1 MNSPMVFKG
10 SKADLPEAQ
19 RMLSAGKTVREV
31 AASQGVTRQAIYRL
45 LQRGTLTRPTKDSPE
60 S

>member
-1 MNSPMVFKG
+1 MAFKG
-10 SKADLPEAQ
+10 SKANLPEAQ
-19 RMLSAGKTVREV
+19 RMLDAGKTVREV

-45 LQRGTLTRPTKDSPE
+45 LQRGTLTRPKKQASPE